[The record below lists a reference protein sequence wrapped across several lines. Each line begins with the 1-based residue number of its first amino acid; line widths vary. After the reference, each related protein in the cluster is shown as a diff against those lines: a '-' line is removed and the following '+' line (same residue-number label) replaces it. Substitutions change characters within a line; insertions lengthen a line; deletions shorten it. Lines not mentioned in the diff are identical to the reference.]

1 MAKVRLQIS
10 FKENVNDL
18 EIYNYILEKSETIGI
33 SSYIKSL
40 VKSEMEKEKETK

>member
-18 EIYNYILEKSETIGI
+18 EIYNYILEKSEIIGI
-33 SSYIKSL
+33 SAYIKSL
-40 VKSEMEKEKETK
+40 VKSEMEKEKVNK